1 MKKLLMC
8 LFLIFC
14 ILMCSACQKTQED
27 DISNDTTQAE
37 SSKQESTKDEPEKAE
52 TTKDEPEKND
62 TTKNE
67 TTKNETTKQEESG
80 SENEEEI
87 MVWVSGSGTKYHSK
101 SSCSNMKSP
110 KQMTLEEAEEQGY
123 EPCKK
128 CH

>member
-1 MKKLLMC
+1 
-8 LFLIFC
+8 
-14 ILMCSACQKTQED
+14 MCSACQKTQED

-37 SSKQESTKDEPEKAE
+37 SSKQES
-52 TTKDEPEKND
+52 TKDEPEKND

-87 MVWVSGSGTKYHSK
+87 MVWVSGSGSKYHSK